1 MIYRLMILLLA
12 GLALGAPAGASL
24 AGTGKTS
31 TNSPAIVMGPA
42 DPPMQVL
49 IVQGTGD
56 CATACPQWIAAQG
69 EITAA
74 TPARFAKVLRQMGK
88 RKLPVILNSP
98 GGSIAASLEIGRMIR
113 KNGLDVAIGRTSIIG
128 CPPLAPSCKKAKSQ
142 NGVYGGVASPGAS
155 YCNSACHLVLAAG
168 TQRIVP
174 AGSSVG
180 VHQARTVWNREVV
193 TYRERYR
200 IVGGKKQVIDRKIV
214 SRKPAKPR
222 ITYGYDKALTR
233 TLNSYYKT
241 MGIDPEVLAEAKKA
255 SFKDINFLSSADL
268 DRLRLRTSSAGL
280 GALVGKGRCQKSPL
294 PANCQ
299 ATAVTAVTQ

>member
-1 MIYRLMILLLA
+1 MIYRLLILLLA
-12 GLALGAPAGASL
+12 VLALAAPAAAGA
-24 AGTGKTS
+24 GKTS
-31 TNSPAIVMGPA
+31 TNSPAIVMGPTE
-42 DPPMQVL
+42 PPMQVL
-49 IVQGTGD
+49 IVQGPGD
-56 CATACPQWIAAQG
+56 CTPACPQWIAAQG

-74 TPARFAKVLRQMGK
+74 TPSRFAKVLRQMGK

-113 KNGLDVAIGRTSIIG
+113 KNGLDVAIGRTSLIG
-128 CPPLAPSCKKAKSQ
+128 CPPLTPSCKTARSR
-142 NGVYGGVASPGAS
+142 NGVYAGVASTGAS

-174 AGSSVG
+174 NGSSVG

-200 IVGGKKQVIDRKIV
+200 VVGGKKQVIDRKIV
-214 SRKPAKPR
+214 SRKPVKPKV
-222 ITYGYDKALTR
+222 TYGYDKALTR
-233 TLNSYYKT
+233 TLNAYYKT

-255 SFKDINFLSSADL
+255 SFKEINFLSSADL
-268 DRLRLRTSSAGL
+268 DRLRLRTSSSGL
-280 GALVGKGRCQKSPL
+280 GTLVGKGRCQKSPL

-299 ATAVTAVTQ
+299 ANAATAVTQ

>member
-1 MIYRLMILLLA
+1 MIHRLLILLVA
-12 GLALGAPAGASL
+12 GLVLAAPAAL

-31 TNSPAIVMGPA
+31 TNSPAVVIGPSE
-42 DPPMQVL
+42 PPMQVL

-56 CATACPQWIAAQG
+56 CSSACPQWIAAQG

-74 TPARFAKVLRQMGK
+74 SPGRFAKVLRQMGK

-113 KNGLDVAIGRTSIIG
+113 KAGLDVAIGRTSILG
-128 CPPLAPSCKKAKSQ
+128 CPPLAASCKKAKARD
-142 NGVYGGVASPGAS
+142 GVYVGIASTAVS

-168 TQRIVP
+168 TQRLVP
-174 AGSSVG
+174 PGSSVG

-200 IVGGKKQVIDRKIV
+200 IVAGEKQVIDRKVV
-214 SRKPAKPR
+214 SRKPAKPK
-222 ITYGYDKALTR
+222 ITYGYDKSLRR
-233 TLNSYYKT
+233 TLTSYYKT
-241 MGIDPEVLAEAKKA
+241 MGIDPAVLAEAEKA
-255 SFKDINFLSSADL
+255 SFKDINFLSSAEL
-268 DRLRLRTSSAGL
+268 DRLRLRTSGAGL
-280 GALVGKGRCQKSPL
+280 GTLVGKGRCQKSPL

-299 ATAVTAVTQ
+299 ASAVSAVTQ